1 MKKVI
6 FLVFLI
12 GLLCLSGSLLFAQEE
27 TLSSVGALGASNVYV
42 TYLAIGAIADEHA
55 NEVYDDETTIELM
68 QVLANLLNSS
78 SESLQELLNSG
89 ILDPDDFSYV
99 TEMINILNLLVNE
112 AQGYLKYIETGDVSH
127 ANLYNNYRNN
137 AWAKIEVLLGISE

>member
-1 MKKVI
+1 
-6 FLVFLI
+6 
-12 GLLCLSGSLLFAQEE
+12 
-27 TLSSVGALGASNVYV
+27 
-42 TYLAIGAIADEHA
+42 
-55 NEVYDDETTIELM
+55 M

-137 AWAKIEVLLGISE
+137 AWAKIEVLLV